1 MADDLIDRLATD
13 LRPVPRNLLDRRLAL
28 GLATGMLAAA
38 LLMLA
43 WLGPRPDL
51 ANAIATPIFWAK
63 FAFTL
68 VLTIAGFAAAR
79 KLSRPAGRLRNAAI
93 ATVAIIAV
101 TGIAG
106 IVQLMNA
113 APGEVRNLIMGG
125 SALLC
130 PFYIVAL
137 SGPIYVVSILVM
149 RRLAP
154 TNLSAA
160 GFAAGLLSGAAGA
173 FVYAFHCTESGL
185 PFITLWYTAGIL
197 ATALIGA
204 ALGRYVLRW

>member
-13 LRPVPRNLLDRRLAL
+13 LRPVPANLPDRRLTL
-28 GLATGMLAAA
+28 GLAAGLVLTA

-43 WLGPRPDL
+43 WLGLRPDL
-51 ANAIATPIFWAK
+51 AAALATPIFWGK

-79 KLSRPAGRLRNAAI
+79 NLSRPGGTLRGAAI

-101 TGIAG
+101 TGAAG
-106 IVQLMNA
+106 IVQMLSS
-113 APGEVRNLIMGG
+113 APAEVRSLIMGG

-137 SGPIYVVSILVM
+137 SGPVFIATVLVM

-185 PFITLWYTAGIL
+185 PFITLWYTAGVL

-204 ALGRYVLRW
+204 VLGRYVLRW

>member
-1 MADDLIDRLATD
+1 MADDLIDRLAAD
-13 LRPVPRNLLDRRLAL
+13 IRPVRRSLLDWTLAM
-28 GLATGMLAAA
+28 GLATGLLAAA
-38 LLMLA
+38 FLMLT

-51 ANAIATPIFWAK
+51 ATAILTPVFWAK

-68 VLTIAGFAAAR
+68 LLVIAGYAAAR
-79 KLSRPAGRLRNAAI
+79 QLSRPGGQLRPAAI
-93 ATVAIIAV
+93 AVVAIVAL
-101 TGIAG
+101 TGLAG
-106 IVQLMNA
+106 IIQIA
-113 APGEVRNLIMGG
+113 TSAPADVRRLVMGG

-137 SGPIYVVSILVM
+137 AAPIFAITVLVM

-154 TNLSAA
+154 TNLPAA
-160 GFAAGLLSGAAGA
+160 GFAAGLLAGAAGA

-197 ATALIGA
+197 AAALIGA
-204 ALGRYVLRW
+204 ALGRHVLRW

>member
-51 ANAIATPIFWAK
+51 ATAIATPIFWAK

-79 KLSRPAGRLRNAAI
+79 KLSHPAGRLRNAAI

-106 IVQLMNA
+106 IVQMMNA

>member
-38 LLMLA
+38 VLMLA

-51 ANAIATPIFWAK
+51 ANAIVTPIFWAK

-106 IVQLMNA
+106 IVQMMNA